1 MVVSSDLDLMI
12 SRAFQRMDDRFLSDA
27 RRSAI
32 QWQPALMG
40 LKDAALAGLDVA
52 IEIELE
58 RRGMLDRAP
67 GGRART

>member
-1 MVVSSDLDLMI
+1 
-12 SRAFQRMDDRFLSDA
+12 MDDRFLSDA

-52 IEIELE
+52 IEIESRE
-58 RRGMLDRAP
+58 WKAIRAA
-67 GGRART
+67 GLILV